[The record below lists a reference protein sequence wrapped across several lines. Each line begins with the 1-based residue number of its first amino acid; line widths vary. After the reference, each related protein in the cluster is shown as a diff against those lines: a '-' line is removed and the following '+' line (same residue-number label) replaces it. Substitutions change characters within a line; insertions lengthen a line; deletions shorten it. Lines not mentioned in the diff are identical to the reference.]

1 MLAHHQPKGY
11 WTDSMLQSVSH
22 LFYTSILVKMPVPT
36 VTNNISQCYDLKING
51 KNLITEAQAVMVLLV
66 LQILDST

>member
-1 MLAHHQPKGY
+1 M
-11 WTDSMLQSVSH
+11 
-22 LFYTSILVKMPVPT
+22 MPVPT